1 MVQRMR
7 YALFLLGGLAALSA
21 SAESASAVEIVGPAG
36 GSALSRQMQD
46 GQMQA
51 LRNQLQRQQFQQQ
64 QRQYR
69 EQDRRIA
76 PPPVLEVPR
85 IKPTCQIRIYG
96 SNALKTCR

>member
-1 MVQRMR
+1 MR
-7 YALFLLGGLAALSA
+7 YGWLLPGGLAPWWAP
-21 SAESASAVEIVGPAG
+21 AEGAPAVELVGPAG